1 MRMQRLAA
9 SFSIAS
15 FFLTILSGCS
25 GASSSTPHVTAT
37 ASASPQASASA
48 SASPSGGAQG
58 TAYTCP
64 SATTSSGALDCT
76 TLPLGDNKYS
86 TTTPAVG
93 SVYVCSVPNGQGP
106 NASPPWIN
114 LTAKTWNALAK
125 DVVPGSV
132 GWSGTFSAVQSGSTL
147 NVSGNGL
154 PLAPIAT
161 GTFPI
166 ASTDAVYPYD
176 GNPNSI
182 AAQTISYAL
191 PYNPTPAAS
200 PGCLTGGRIAIAV
213 DGVSIFDALDALG
226 HDAVAREGQDAC
238 HGHPD
243 QSSTYHYHGWI
254 FACVAD
260 AGSASSNSSLLGYAL
275 DGYGIYGPW
284 YNGHVLTSADLDEC
298 HGTTNSVLWHGVQT
312 SIYHYVA
319 TYDFPYTV
327 GCYHGTA
334 VHQ

>member
-1 MRMQRLAA
+1 MAMQRLAA
-9 SFSIAS
+9 SCSLASI
-15 FFLTILSGCS
+15 FLAVLSGC
-25 GASSSTPHVTAT
+25 GGGSSTPAAVAT
-37 ASASPQASASA
+37 AIASTQPSASA
-48 SASPSGGAQG
+48 SSSPSSGAQG
-58 TAYTCP
+58 AAYTCP
-64 SATTSSGALDCT
+64 SATTSSGALNCT
-76 TLPLGDNKYS
+76 ALPLGDNKYS
-86 TTTPAVG
+86 TTSPAVG
-93 SVYVCSVPNGQGP
+93 SVYVCSVPNGVGP
-106 NASPPWIN
+106 NSTPPWIN
-114 LTAKTWNALAK
+114 TTANTWNALAK

-132 GWSGTFSAVQSGSTL
+132 SWSGTFSAVQSGSSL
-147 NVSGNGL
+147 AVSGNGL
-154 PLAPIAT
+154 PLAPITT

-166 ASTDAVYPYD
+166 ASSDAVYTYD

-182 AAQTISYAL
+182 AAQSISITL
-191 PYNPTPAAS
+191 PYNPAPAAS
-200 PGCLTGGRIAIAV
+200 PGCVSGGRIGIAV

-226 HDAVAREGQDAC
+226 HDAVAHEGQDAC

-260 AGSASSNSSLLGYAL
+260 AGSTSTNSSLLGYAL

-284 YNGHVLTSADLDEC
+284 YNGQVLTSADLDEC
-298 HGTTNSVLWHGVQT
+298 HGTTSSVLWHGALT

-334 VHQ
+334 VQ